1 MNIIKNSLPE
11 DGFPIVDV
19 SKVRESYVLE
29 SLEIPVLSD
38 INLKTERREV
48 LAVMGPSGPGKSTL
62 VNLIDCLDR
71 PTAGQAL
78 VRGHNLNI
86 MPDQELAHLKE
97 LEVDFVFQTF
107 NLVTCLTALENVLL
121 PTFANSRINIDPTR
135 RARELYEVIGIHNHM
150 HHRPGELS
158 GKQSQWI
165 SIAPHI
171 NDPAILLADDPTG
184 NLYLRKGAEVLR
196 IFKGLNNEGRTVVI
210 VTHDPE
216 IAKYANRVIL
226 VKDEIIQYN

>member
-19 SKVRESYVLE
+19 SNVRESYVLG

-38 INLKTERREV
+38 VNLKTERREF
-48 LAVMGPSGPGKSTL
+48 LAIMGPSGPGKSTL
-62 VNLIDCLDR
+62 VNLIDYLGR

-78 VRGHNLNI
+78 VKGHDLNR
-86 MPDQELAHLKE
+86 MPDQELVHLKE

-107 NLVTCLTALENVLL
+107 NLVPYLTALENVLL

-135 RARELYEVIGIHNHM
+135 SARELYEVIGIHNHM

-158 GKQSQWI
+158 GEQSQWV

-171 NDPAILLADDPTG
+171 NDPAIRLADDPTG